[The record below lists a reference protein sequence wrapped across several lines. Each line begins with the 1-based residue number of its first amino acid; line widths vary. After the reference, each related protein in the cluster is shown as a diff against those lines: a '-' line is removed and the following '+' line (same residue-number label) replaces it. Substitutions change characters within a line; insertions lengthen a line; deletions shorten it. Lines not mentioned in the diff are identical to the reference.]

1 MVYEPQFIWSLADC
15 NFLCDHAFW
24 HVRFEIN
31 EYYIYI
37 FQDFLS
43 TLHQTERFE
52 VQNSKHFLGR
62 GSPAHLPRQ
71 TLPRSFS
78 GFALDSPSNLER
90 FTPSIR
96 ASPDSNPQLLKR
108 GCALGNSHFYTSQ
121 DNLGPS
127 KMYSQGP
134 ITTTY
139 SYSTSTWNLSRG
151 YLFDIIWKPWIGI
164 LPCEVL
170 A

>member
-1 MVYEPQFIWSLADC
+1 MFSLKSR
-15 NFLCDHAFW
+15 L
-24 HVRFEIN
+24 
-31 EYYIYI
+31 

-62 GSPAHLPRQ
+62 GSPAHLPPDPSPALSRA
-71 TLPRSFS
+71 LPSIR
-78 GFALDSPSNLER
+78 ASPSNLER

-96 ASPDSNPQLLKR
+96 ASPDSNPQLLKH

-121 DNLGPS
+121 DNLRSFKNVFTGS
-127 KMYSQGP
+127 D
-134 ITTTY
+134 TTTY
-139 SYSTSTWNLSRG
+139 SYSISTWNLSRVF
-151 YLFDIIWKPWIGI
+151 LFDIIWKPWIGI
-164 LPCEVL
+164 LPYEVL